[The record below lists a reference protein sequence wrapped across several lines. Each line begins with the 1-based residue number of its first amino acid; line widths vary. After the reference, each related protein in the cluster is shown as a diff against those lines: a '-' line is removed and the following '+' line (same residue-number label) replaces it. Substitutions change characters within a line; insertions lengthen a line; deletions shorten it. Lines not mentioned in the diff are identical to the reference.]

1 MKTKKLDKET
11 NRTVSLTVCAVV
23 FWHDPHL
30 LLFPYRN
37 EFVVIHPAGRI
48 QSSRRDHDQ
57 DAVTLHQM
65 SPSPNKASNAVNK
78 NVK

>member
-1 MKTKKLDKET
+1 MTYQEEG
-11 NRTVSLTVCAVV
+11 LTVYVV
-23 FWHDPHL
+23 VYWHDHHF

-57 DAVTLHQM
+57 DAVTPHQM
-65 SPSPNKASNAVNK
+65 SPSPKKASNAVTK
-78 NVK
+78 MTKYSYRQY

>member
-1 MKTKKLDKET
+1 M
-11 NRTVSLTVCAVV
+11 V

-57 DAVTLHQM
+57 DAVTPHQM